1 MPLHWRS
8 LFPLLHERSCHGD
21 MCFCKCFP
29 YWCWCNPNRTPPLA
43 ILGPPLELVKRGR
56 LKKSKANNPE
66 VFMDIIIENRK
77 AGRLVFELF
86 DDLVPLAADNFRS
99 LCTGERGLGAVSY
112 KPLTY
117 KHNIF
122 HKVIAD
128 QMCMAGDFTRGDGYG
143 TDTVYGQRT
152 FPDETFIGKAGKITH
167 RGLVALAR
175 TVDTPGFDGKNSSQ
189 FFISLRPMKWLDG
202 KHIVV
207 GQLIEGF
214 EVLDA
219 IEDVAEHPSGKTWKR
234 VVIQDCGELPVDE
247 LTRRA
252 LKEQR
257 REAKRKRKSKTASV
271 APDGSKAGTGA
282 GGGASASGG
291 TTRRSQL
298 SKGAGT
304 HAAK

>member
-1 MPLHWRS
+1 MTCGW
-8 LFPLLHERSCHGD
+8 F
-21 MCFCKCFP
+21 
-29 YWCWCNPNRTPPLA
+29 RT
-43 ILGPPLELVKRGR
+43 
-56 LKKSKANNPE
+56 
-66 VFMDIIIENRK
+66 
-77 AGRLVFELF
+77 
-86 DDLVPLAADNFRS
+86 
-99 LCTGERGLGAVSY
+99 
-112 KPLTY
+112 
-117 KHNIF
+117 
-122 HKVIAD
+122 
-128 QMCMAGDFTRGDGYG
+128 
-143 TDTVYGQRT
+143 
-152 FPDETFIGKAGKITH
+152 
-167 RGLVALAR
+167 
-175 TVDTPGFDGKNSSQ
+175 
-189 FFISLRPMKWLDG
+189 
-202 KHIVV
+202 
-207 GQLIEGF
+207 QLIEGF